1 MRDLIRPI
9 TKHLD
14 DYYENCMKIKF
25 NLDGELPL
33 NKTVEI
39 LSMIIVARA
48 VSHENDK
55 YYPDAFLDECQYK
68 LWTM

>member
-48 VSHENDK
+48 VSH
-55 YYPDAFLDECQYK
+55 
-68 LWTM
+68 

>member
-14 DYYENCMKIKF
+14 DCYENCMKIKF

-55 YYPDAFLDECQYK
+55 YYPEAFLDECQYK
-68 LWTM
+68 L

>member
-25 NLDGELPL
+25 NLADVLPI

-55 YYPDAFLDECQYK
+55 YYPEAFLDECQYK
-68 LWTM
+68 L

>member
-14 DYYENCMKIKF
+14 DCYENCMKIKF

-68 LWTM
+68 L